1 MTNFDINNF
10 INKKVSDMP
19 PSGIRKFFDIV
30 STMQDAI
37 SLGVGEPDFA
47 TPWHIRDAGIYSLEK
62 AQTHYT
68 SNSGLLEL
76 REEICNYYKKFD
88 ISYNPSEV
96 LVTVGGSEGVD
107 LAMRTVLEP
116 GDEVLVHEP
125 SFVCYKPCASMAGGV
140 PISIETTSENGF
152 KLTAKQLE
160 EKITPKTKMLVIS
173 YPNNPTG
180 AVMTKE
186 DLEPIAEV
194 VKKHNIIVLSDEIY
208 AEMTYGG
215 KHVSIASLPEMKDRC
230 IVVNGFSKAFAM
242 TGWRLGFTLASEA
255 LTKAMTKVHQYGIM
269 SSPTTSQY
277 AAIEAL
283 RNGEKSIQTMVEEY
297 NDRRKLIVDAFN
309 NMGLTCFDP
318 QGAFYIF
325 PSIQSTGL
333 SSNDFCE
340 KLLLEQKVALVPGT
354 AFGECGEGFIRV
366 SYAYSIKQINEAVE
380 RIQKFMTSIKK
391 A

>member
-1 MTNFDINNF
+1 MSNFDINNF
-10 INKKVSDMP
+10 INSSVTNMQ

-30 STMQDAI
+30 STMKDAI

-68 SNSGLLEL
+68 SNSGLIEL
-76 REEICNYYKKFD
+76 REQICSYVQKFNLSYKPD
-88 ISYNPSEV
+88 EV

-107 LAMRTVLEP
+107 LVMRTVLEP

-125 SFVCYKPCASMAGGV
+125 AFVCYKPCAQLAGGV
-140 PISIETTSENGF
+140 PVTIQTTSDNGF
-152 KLTAKQLE
+152 KLTAQQIE
-160 EKITPKTKMLVIS
+160 EKITPKTKMIVLS

-180 AVMTKE
+180 AIMTKE

-208 AEMTYGG
+208 AELTYGG
-215 KHVSIASLPEMKDRC
+215 KKHFSIASLPDMKDRC

-242 TGWRLGFTLASEA
+242 TGWRLGFTLANST
-255 LTKAMTKVHQYGIM
+255 LTKAMTKVHQYAIM

-283 RNGEKSIQTMVEEY
+283 KNGEKSIRDMCAEY
-297 NDRRKLIVDAFN
+297 DDRRKIIVESFN
-309 NMGLTCFDP
+309 KLGLTCFDP
-318 QGAFYIF
+318 EGAFYIF
-325 PSIQSTGL
+325 PSIQATGL

-340 KLLLEQKVALVPGT
+340 QLLMDQKVAVVPGT
-354 AFGECGEGFIRV
+354 AFGDCGEGFIRV
-366 SYAYSIKQINEAVE
+366 SYAYSIEQINKAVD
-380 RIQKFMTSIKK
+380 RIEKFLNK
-391 A
+391 

>member
-1 MTNFDINNF
+1 MNQFDINNF
-10 INKKVSDMP
+10 INNTVTNMQ

-30 STMQDAI
+30 NTMDDAI

-76 REEICNYYKKFD
+76 REQICNYVKKFD
-88 ISYNPSEV
+88 LHYNPDEV

-107 LAMRTVLEP
+107 LVMRTVLEP
-116 GDEVLVHEP
+116 GDEVLIHEP
-125 SFVCYKPCASMAGGV
+125 SFVCYKPCAQLAGGV
-140 PISIETTSENGF
+140 PVTIQTKSDNGF
-152 KLTAKQLE
+152 KLTAQQIE
-160 EKITPKTKMLVIS
+160 EKITPKTKILVLS

-180 AVMTKE
+180 AIMTRE

-194 VKKHNIIVLSDEIY
+194 VKKHNIMVLSDEIY
-208 AEMTYGG
+208 AELTYGG
-215 KHVSIASLPEMKDRC
+215 KKHFSIASLPGMKDRC

-242 TGWRLGFTLASEA
+242 TGWRLGFTLANRK
-255 LTKAMTKVHQYGIM
+255 LTKAITKVHQYAIM

-283 RNGEKSIQTMVEEY
+283 KNGAKSIHDMCSEY
-297 NDRRKLIVDAFN
+297 DDRRKIIVDSFN
-309 NMGLTCFDP
+309 SLGLTCFDP
-318 QGAFYIF
+318 EGAFYIF
-325 PSIQSTGL
+325 PSIKSTGL

-340 KLLLEQKVALVPGT
+340 KLLYEQKVAVVPGT
-354 AFGECGEGFIRV
+354 AFGDCGEGFIRV
-366 SYAYSIKQINEAVE
+366 SYAYSIEQINKAVE
-380 RIQKFMTSIKK
+380 RIAKFLNK
-391 A
+391 

>member
-1 MTNFDINNF
+1 MTNFDINRF

-30 STMQDAI
+30 TTMEDAI

-68 SNSGLLEL
+68 SNSGLMEL
-76 REEICNYYKKFD
+76 REEVCNYYKKFD
-88 ISYNPSEV
+88 LSYSPSEV
-96 LVTVGGSEGVD
+96 LITVGGSEGVD

-125 SFVCYKPCASMAGGV
+125 SFVCYKPCAIMAGGV
-140 PISIETTSENGF
+140 PVVIETTSENGF
-152 KLTAKQLE
+152 KLTAEQLE
-160 EKITPKTKMLVIS
+160 AKITPKTKMLVIS

-180 AVMTKE
+180 AIMTRE
-186 DLEPIAEV
+186 ELEPIAEI

-208 AEMTYGG
+208 AEMTYSG
-215 KHVSIASLPEMKDRC
+215 KHVSIASLPDMKDRC
-230 IVVNGFSKAFAM
+230 IVINGFSKAFAM
-242 TGWRLGFTLASEA
+242 TGWRLGFTLANEA
-255 LTKAMTKVHQYGIM
+255 MTKAMTKVHQYGIM
-269 SSPTTSQY
+269 SAPTTSQY
-277 AAIEAL
+277 AAVEAL
-283 RNGEKSIQTMVEEY
+283 RNGEKSIKAMVDEY
-297 NDRRKLIVDAFN
+297 NDRRKIIVDAFN

-340 KLLLEQKVALVPGT
+340 KLLMEQKVAVVPGT
-354 AFGECGEGFIRV
+354 AMGNCGEGFIRV
-366 SYAYSIKQINEAVE
+366 SYAYSIKQINTAVE
-380 RIQKFMTSIKK
+380 RIQKFLDNRKV
-391 A
+391 

>member
-1 MTNFDINNF
+1 MNQFDINNF
-10 INKKVSDMP
+10 INNTVTNMQ

-30 STMQDAI
+30 NTMDDAI

-76 REEICNYYKKFD
+76 REQICNYVKKFD
-88 ISYNPSEV
+88 LHYNPDEV

-107 LAMRTVLEP
+107 LVMRTVLEP
-116 GDEVLVHEP
+116 GDEVLIHEP
-125 SFVCYKPCASMAGGV
+125 SFVCYKPCAQLAGGV
-140 PISIETTSENGF
+140 PVTIQTKSDNGF
-152 KLTAKQLE
+152 KLTAQQIE
-160 EKITPKTKMLVIS
+160 EKITPKTKILVLS

-180 AVMTKE
+180 AIMTRE

-194 VKKHNIIVLSDEIY
+194 VKKHNIMVLSDEIY
-208 AEMTYGG
+208 AELTYGG
-215 KHVSIASLPEMKDRC
+215 KKHFSIASLPGMKDRC

-242 TGWRLGFTLASEA
+242 TGWRLGFTLANRK
-255 LTKAMTKVHQYGIM
+255 LTKAITKVHQYAIM

-283 RNGEKSIQTMVEEY
+283 KNGAKSIHDMCSEY
-297 NDRRKLIVDAFN
+297 DDRRKIIVDSFN
-309 NMGLTCFDP
+309 SLGLTCFDP
-318 QGAFYIF
+318 EGAFYIF
-325 PSIQSTGL
+325 PSIKSTGL

-340 KLLLEQKVALVPGT
+340 KLLYEQKVAVVPGT
-354 AFGECGEGFIRV
+354 AFGDCGEGFIRV
-366 SYAYSIKQINEAVE
+366 SYAYSIEQINKAVE
-380 RIQKFMTSIKK
+380 RIAKFLKK
-391 A
+391 